1 MKGKVLLTHRIPKEG
16 LRKIENDF
24 EITVPDKKHFTYKEL
39 EKMLPDYDA
48 LIPVFGFEINKE
60 LIERADKLKIIA
72 NFGVGYNNIDVQAA
86 SAKGIPVTNT
96 PKTVIE
102 PTAELTFALLLSL
115 VRRVSELDARLK
127 NKEPLEWDVMSN
139 LGHTLENKTLGI
151 IGMGNIGKSV
161 ALKAAAFGMKVIYY
175 TRTPLGYTDEKTYKA
190 EYVPIEELIEKS
202 DIISLHTPLTKDTKH
217 LLGEEQFKKMQKGTF
232 IINTA
237 RGAVINEKQLIKYLQ
252 NGHLG
257 GAGLDV
263 FEFEPEISSELL
275 EMDNVVLCPHIGT
288 ANYETRRAI
297 AEEAASNI
305 DAWFKGYDPPNIV
318 NRNELNQ

>member
-24 EITVPDKKHFTYKEL
+24 EITAPGKKHFTYKEL

-60 LIERADKLKIIA
+60 LIERAKKLKIIA
-72 NFGVGYNNIDVQAA
+72 NFGVGYNSIDVQAA

-127 NKEPLEWDVMSN
+127 NKEPIEWDVMSN

-190 EYVPIEELIEKS
+190 EYKPIEELIEKS